1 MKAKKSKAKVLNCTI
16 CHKPA
21 TRSVDGEP
29 SCEQHAQLVY
39 EHQLEDY
46 TKKHLT
52 DGEWR
57 ENVAG
62 GRSAKTSTV
71 RGAEPVGKA

>member
-1 MKAKKSKAKVLNCTI
+1 MKSKRSKAKVSNCTI

-21 TRSVDGEP
+21 TRMVDGEP

-39 EHQLEDY
+39 ENQLEDY
-46 TKKHLT
+46 TKQHLA

-57 ENVAG
+57 ENVAS
-62 GRSAKTSTV
+62 GRPSKSSTA
-71 RGAEPVGKA
+71 RAAEPVGKA